1 MTPADELRA
10 TVRACLE
17 EIAPGAG
24 AETMPGD
31 ADVRAAL
38 DLDSMDV
45 FDLVAAL
52 AERTGVDIPDD
63 ELPALT
69 TVDALATRLGAGAG

>member
-10 TVRACLE
+10 TVLECLD

-24 AETMPGD
+24 AATVAPD
-31 ADVRAAL
+31 ADVRTAL

-52 AERTGVDIPDD
+52 AERTGVDIPDN
-63 ELPALT
+63 EIASLT
-69 TVDALATRLGAGAG
+69 TVDALVARLAAGKA